1 MKLYHFL
8 TLNFCRAI
16 KKMWQQVKK
25 TNPNKANVIIATL
38 MEVSS
43 FKDRFMIGTK
53 GHSKLVES

>member
-1 MKLYHFL
+1 
-8 TLNFCRAI
+8 
-16 KKMWQQVKK
+16 MWQQVKK